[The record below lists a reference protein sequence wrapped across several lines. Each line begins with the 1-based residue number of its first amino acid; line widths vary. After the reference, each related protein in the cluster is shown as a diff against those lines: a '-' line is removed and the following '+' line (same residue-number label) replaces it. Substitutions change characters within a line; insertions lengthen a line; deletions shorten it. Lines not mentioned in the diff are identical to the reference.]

1 MVKHIV
7 TCSKFLIS
15 SLVAAVWLVGGS
27 EIYAASSTVSKASV
41 MVSTACSMTATVNT
55 AHGTNIVLGQAKENI
70 GLTTIS
76 TNCNDQAGFSIYAVG
91 YTGNKI
97 GATNSTALVGV
108 DTGIAIHTGI
118 NDTASNWAMKVSN
131 VASNLYPAIIDNNY
145 DNYKAVPASFERV
158 AHRDAATGSGTAGAS
173 QITTTYRAYI
183 APTQAADIYAG
194 QVRYVLVHPETNVP
208 KLDFDSAFASAGKT
222 TYKNKA
228 GVDTG
233 YYTMQDM
240 TSSICDSVIDYNTE
254 TQLIDTR
261 DEKLYWVLKA
271 QDGKCWMTQNLDLD
285 LVEIKPNEVP
295 ALTSENT
302 DLNTYDD
309 DIYNSSLGYTYEES
323 TGLITWAPSMA
334 THHNN
339 ATHENGDKTGG
350 SITNDNSNSNPRS
363 WDLTVNGNE
372 IYQKDGSTF
381 NSTNCNYFTTPACL
395 GADKNFNTE
404 PFETNGEHGKI
415 GNYYNWS
422 AAVASN
428 NTSSRTASTYNA
440 IAESPKN
447 SICPKGWRLTR
458 SSSTPTYNDFQN
470 LYSSYS
476 SSISKTNGYPL
487 WLVRAGYVY
496 YGGMLGN
503 SGSRGFYWSSTVY
516 DSSCTYV
523 MRIDS
528 SEFILSYSNGYRGD
542 GLSVRCVAR

>member
-27 EIYAASSTVSKASV
+27 ESYAANSTVSKASV

-131 VASNLYPAIIDNNY
+131 VASNLYPATIDNNY

-158 AHRDAATGSGTAGAS
+158 AHRDAATGSGAAGAS

-222 TYKNKA
+222 TYINKA

-271 QDGKCWMTQNLDLD
+271 QDDKCWMTQNLDLD
-285 LVEIKPNEVP
+285 LDTSV
-295 ALTSENT
+295 ALTSLNT
-302 DLNTYDD
+302 DLNTYEETGAYSAASGYSYED
-309 DIYNSSLGYTYEES
+309 DIIKWTPNMTTYK
-323 TGLITWAPSMA
+323 
-334 THHNN
+334 NN
-339 ATHENGDKTGG
+339 ATHENGTATG
-350 SITNDNSNSNPRS
+350 SITNNSNSNNPRS
-363 WDLTVNGNE
+363 WNLTVNGSE

-381 NSTNCNYFTTPACL
+381 ASATCNYFTTPACL
-395 GADKNFNTE
+395 GANKNFNTE
-404 PFETNGEHGKI
+404 PYAANGEHGKI

-428 NTSSRTASTYNA
+428 NTTARVDNTNNA
-440 IAESPKN
+440 IAGNPKN

-458 SSSTPTYNDFQN
+458 SSATDAYNDIKS
-470 LYSSYS
+470 LYTAYNSSH
-476 SSISKTNGYPL
+476 SKANGYPL
-487 WLVRAGYVY
+487 WLVRAGNV
-496 YGGMLGN
+496 YGGSLNSSGN
-503 SGSRGFYWSSTVY
+503 IGFYWSSTVHSAGNAY
-516 DSSCTYV
+516 NLYFDSSN
-523 MRIDS
+523 
-528 SEFILSYSNGYRGD
+528 FIPSNNVGRVL